1 MVEASCVLKMHIT
14 GMASTGQRLAA
25 QLALPILQLFGMIDF
40 LCLFQ
45 CHIKHFA
52 AKLPC
57 MAFPE
62 HWCTCVPGLCTLAL
76 HL

>member
-25 QLALPILQLFGMIDF
+25 QFALPVLQLSGMIDF

-57 MAFPE
+57 MTFPVNIDV
-62 HWCTCVPGLCTLAL
+62 HV
-76 HL
+76 